1 MSQNQIDL
9 LDSLLDSNLE
19 DLADAPT
26 WQEFPPGVH
35 RVTVEEVEQ
44 FNVEKKSASDD
55 TKAGIKIKL
64 KAIETVEAQDP
75 AKVVTPG
82 QVTSVSFFLLHPN
95 ENVQKSGQGGFK
107 EIMAACA
114 AQFGAGSNRE
124 LMEKLKGSEVLV
136 ATDLRKDKKTDR
148 EYLQLK
154 GFTFA

>member
-35 RVTVEEVEQ
+35 RVIVTEIEQFTVESD
-44 FNVEKKSASDD
+44 KS
-55 TKAGIKIKL
+55 KAGIKLKL

-75 AKVVTPG
+75 AKVVAPD

-114 AQFGAGSNRE
+114 SQFGAASNRE

-136 ATDLRKDKKTDR
+136 ATDLRKDKKTDK